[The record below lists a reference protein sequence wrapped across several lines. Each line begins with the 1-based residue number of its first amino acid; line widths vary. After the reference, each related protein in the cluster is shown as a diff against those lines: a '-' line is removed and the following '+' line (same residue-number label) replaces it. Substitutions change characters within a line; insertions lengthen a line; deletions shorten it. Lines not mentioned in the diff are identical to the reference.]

1 MLSGDQKSVLC
12 IVIAAIAGAVAGMLL
27 SIVGH
32 RRLKKRIR
40 NLEQQNRQLSRDLAK
55 AKAEVK
61 QNQQAREDAEQWYR
75 LVQLEQKE
83 MGKSPSASNPGPK
96 RKQSVQTTERI
107 DYRKNF
113 RPESSLQLLFQY
125 QLPESLILQPG
136 EGYLRDKWNR
146 LIPDASQFER
156 LNTANG
162 YAMDGLFYLFDVRY
176 RGRRYSFRQILDG
189 EMGGGYVQIQLV
201 DRPAEVNQVGGTDHY
216 GLSAKGLL
224 TVTDA

>member
-83 MGKSPSASNPGPK
+83 MGKSPSASNPGSK
-96 RKQSVQTTERI
+96 RNQSVQTTERI

-125 QLPESLILQPG
+125 QLPEALILQPG
-136 EGYLRDKWNR
+136 EGYLRDNWNR